1 MDLEKISE
9 TYFAAWEAR
18 DPDAITELH
27 TEDTTFWS
35 HLGTPRVEGRD
46 AVRDHFAAIFETFP
60 EWGYEAYRVLYGPD
74 FWVLDWKLTFLPEG
88 ASERVGFDCVDVVNV
103 DADGL
108 VSRKDTFVDMVQLQ
122 AALPGVDV
130 EAEAAAQP
138 GVAA

>member
-1 MDLEKISE
+1 
-9 TYFAAWEAR
+9 
-18 DPDAITELH
+18 
-27 TEDTTFWS
+27 
-35 HLGTPRVEGRD
+35 
-46 AVRDHFAAIFETFP
+46 
-60 EWGYEAYRVLYGPD
+60 VLYGPD

-88 ASERVGFDCVDVVNV
+88 AGQRVGFDCVDVVNV

-138 GVAA
+138 GVPA